1 MGGGI
6 CQKFSPF
13 FTPFYLLRCNTFA
26 AQVGNQSHLLKN
38 YMQKVTEVKQAGMLQ
53 MAVIPEAFLSKLA
66 EGLEEVKSL
75 LEEKAE
81 AEMNSQWI
89 ESGEARKILGISQKT
104 WQTYRDKRLIPFS
117 QFGRKIYVKRADL
130 EAFLEGNKIER

>member
-1 MGGGI
+1 MLNV
-6 CQKFSPF
+6 K
-13 FTPFYLLRCNTFA
+13 
-26 AQVGNQSHLLKN
+26 
-38 YMQKVTEVKQAGMLQ
+38 EEKQAGMLQ

-66 EGLEEVKSL
+66 EGLEEVKNL
-75 LEEKAE
+75 LSEKTEE
-81 AEMNSQWI
+81 EMKSQWV

-130 EAFLEGNKIER
+130 EAFLERNRIEK

>member
-1 MGGGI
+1 M
-6 CQKFSPF
+6 
-13 FTPFYLLRCNTFA
+13 
-26 AQVGNQSHLLKN
+26 LKK
-38 YMQKVTEVKQAGMLQ
+38 YMQKVTEVKEAGMLQ

-130 EAFLEGNKIER
+130 EAFLERNRIEK